1 MNLIILASLAVLTL
15 PLIGMTQ
22 ETAASTVCPV
32 SERMPEGVVLSVCNH
47 EHGMVGWPQPRL
59 YLRIYEDGRGEIET
73 GAPPPPGDAYQ
84 RQILI
89 LKTFNVDA
97 DEIAEIRSLGRMAD
111 FQNAKDIYPAYVI
124 GTDSSVATT
133 VAFSDSGKVKKII
146 VNNFSYVNINN
157 KKNYGMS
164 LCLMMARVAVLRDRG
179 LGIIREPP
187 TISFC
192 ELMKNRESYI
202 GNVIAM
208 NAVLEY
214 SELQQFIYDPEC
226 AEPGMGSQYTTEKVG
241 VGFNVK
247 RGDAEAIQA
256 LKNRAFSLRDPRF
269 GGRARVYIYGVLRD
283 NRDRAAVTR
292 DFRFDISEFKT
303 IDAIVLPYKGR
314 LEPGWMYAD
323 SFDAGDERKLKLSSP
338 LKMPLH
344 HAARIEW
351 LNAGKF
357 PRLRAAGH
365 TFITFRVVSRD
376 IRKIGVNRW
385 NDIYTCEILDLQ

>member
-1 MNLIILASLAVLTL
+1 MNLIILVALGVLAL
-15 PLIGMTQ
+15 PLIGTDQ

-59 YLRIYEDGRGEIET
+59 YLRIYEDGRGEIEM

-97 DEIAEIRSLGRMAD
+97 DEIAEIRRLGRMAD
-111 FQNAKDIYPAYVI
+111 FQNAKDIYPAYVV

-146 VNNFSYVNINN
+146 VNNFSHVNINN

-164 LCLMMARVAVLRDRG
+164 FCMVMARVAELRDRG

-214 SELQQFIYDPEC
+214 SESQQFIYDPEC
-226 AEPGMGSQYTTEKVG
+226 AEPGMGSLFTTEKAG

-256 LKNRAFSLRDPRF
+256 LKNKAFSLRDPRF

-283 NRDRAAVTR
+283 NRDRAADKH

-303 IDAIVLPYKGR
+303 IDAVVLPYKGR
-314 LEPGWMYAD
+314 LEPGWTYAD

-344 HAARIEW
+344 HAARVEW
-351 LNAGKF
+351 LNADKF
-357 PRLRAAGH
+357 RKLRTDGH
-365 TFITFRVVSRD
+365 TFVTFRVVSRD
-376 IRKIGVNRW
+376 VKKMSDNRW
-385 NDIYTCEILDLQ
+385 NDTYTCEILELQ